1 MGKGEG
7 KVGWRKEQ
15 VKFEKDDERKLKMG
29 GNGRRR
35 ASKGI
40 CCCDRK
46 VVISE
51 FSFFLL
57 PNKTEWALVYSPE
70 ALCLHSAD
78 ICPHCTL

>member
-1 MGKGEG
+1 MGGKG
-7 KVGWRKEQ
+7 
-15 VKFEKDDERKLKMG
+15 
-29 GNGRRR
+29 R

-46 VVISE
+46 VVIWE

-70 ALCLHSAD
+70 TLCLHLQLAVPIELELD
-78 ICPHCTL
+78 L